1 MKKNYT
7 IDGFVDTAKKS
18 VVTVVFDK
26 INDGGR
32 RIMPCTLNSEL
43 SNHNV
48 PEVLEQREKESDHLV
63 VWAVDKEAW
72 RSFRIDTL
80 VEWYEGQPETQT

>member
-1 MKKNYT
+1 MKHTKIN
-7 IDGFVDTAKKS
+7 GFVDAAKQG

-32 RIMPCTLNSEL
+32 RVMPCTLNTEL

-48 PEVLEQREKESDHLV
+48 PEILEQREKESEHLV
-63 VWAVDKEAW
+63 VWCLDKEAW
-72 RSFRIDTL
+72 RSFRVDTL
-80 VEWYEGQPETQT
+80 VEWYVGQDQT

>member
-1 MKKNYT
+1 MKHTT
-7 IDGFVDTAKKS
+7 INGFVDAAKQG

-32 RIMPCTLNSEL
+32 RVMPCTLNTEL

-48 PEVLEQREKESDHLV
+48 PEILEQQETGDNLV
-63 VWAVDKEAW
+63 VWSIDKQAW
-72 RSFRIDTL
+72 RSFRVNTL
-80 VEWYEGQPETQT
+80 VEWYVGQDQT